1 MIARKKR
8 QLIMIVLII
17 IIIVI
22 IAGLII
28 ALYLTTDMFKPK
40 NKLFQKYLA
49 QNLDTIDKISNLD
62 ATEITDALNNQK
74 LSEELKA
81 TLSYRDNNNNMSN
94 TVNKAEVDIS
104 GQTCKKE
111 NYNYQEARMVFENA
125 DISKF
130 EYLQDGE
137 DYGIRLE
144 GIEQFI
150 SAKNEN
156 LNDLETLTG
165 IPKNKL
171 ELITLMFNPLKL
183 SDFISFTPDE
193 LKVISSTYSSIIEQ
207 NTDAKNF
214 KQKSNQNIEID
225 GNNYIVNAYV
235 LEQNEEQLNS
245 LIIALLERIEKDE
258 IILGK
263 LDTLQSKFEVY
274 GAYKSD
280 KNLRTLFIN
289 SIDAKIEEIKNNNI
303 GQEKTEI
310 AVYVKKGQTIKTTI
324 KNSKEEI
331 TIDTLNNEL
340 IQVNYT
346 QNLDNKT
353 EKHNIRIKRDVTS
366 NSQDINIEYTNST
379 DDTENK
385 KLTMQLTQNKENEK
399 ISSDYDLAYT
409 VEGNKAELKS
419 NQYITCV
426 DEFENQIKFSDAN
439 NVSLNNLNQEQA
451 TKIVEIAK
459 NNITNMERNILE
471 KVKLEDINTM
481 LKDLLILK
489 ESEIKFENTQEEVV
503 TEAERNRFNSQLTFF
518 IGKEVDVTNVNQL
531 LDTIQDCFSD
541 AQIFYDEEKNSDP
554 KPLKGMILDIK
565 RKTSNQEKTSEIKE
579 VLEGNN
585 NLKFTIAMSFDENTK
600 LINKITI
607 VSNDYLK
614 Q

>member
-17 IIIVI
+17 ITIVI

-62 ATEITDALNNQK
+62 ATEITDAVNNQK

-165 IPKNKL
+165 IPKSKL

-214 KQKSNQNIEID
+214 TQKSNQNIEID
-225 GNNYIVNAYV
+225 GNNYIANAYV
-235 LEQNEEQLNS
+235 LEQDEEQLNS

-263 LDTLQSKFEVY
+263 LDTVQSKFEVY

-280 KNLRTLFIN
+280 KNLRTLFI
-289 SIDAKIEEIKNNNI
+289 SAIDEKIEEIKNNNI

-324 KNSKEEI
+324 KNSNEEI

-399 ISSDYDLAYT
+399 ISNDYDLAYT
-409 VEGNKAELKS
+409 VEGNKAELKA

-439 NVSLNNLNQEQA
+439 NVSFNNLNQEQA

-459 NNITNMERNILE
+459 NNITNMERNILD

-489 ESEIKFENTQEEVV
+489 ESEIKFEDKQEEVV

-541 AQIFYDEEKNSDP
+541 AQIFYDEEKDSDP

-565 RKTSNQEKTSEIKE
+565 RKTSNQEKTSEIKK

-607 VSNDYLK
+607 VSNDYLE

>member
-1 MIARKKR
+1 MENHENDKLRLFHSGQNYRAYEYLGFHRNFNKNESMISFRTWAPNAVSVS
-8 QLIMIVLII
+8 LVGDFNNWD
-17 IIIVI
+17 
-22 IAGLII
+22 AS
-28 ALYLTTDMFKPK
+28 K
-40 NKLFQKYLA
+40 NKMKRISDGGVWECVVNENIEEYSAYKYSITA
-49 QNLDTIDKISNLD
+49 KDGTILLKSDPYGYHFETRPSDASKIYDIDGYKWHD
-62 ATEITDALNNQK
+62 AKWTNKRVKCNHYSQPMNIYEVHLGSWKRYSDNNPFSYKK

-94 TVNKAEVDIS
+94 TVNKAELDIS

-225 GNNYIVNAYV
+225 GNNYIANAYV
-235 LEQNEEQLNS
+235 LEQDEEQLNS

-258 IILGK
+258 IILGE

-310 AVYVKKGQTIKTTI
+310 AVYVKKGLHRKGIGAKLYSALEKLLAAQHITNLYACVAYPEKEDEYLTFDSVKFHEKMGYTIVGTFHRCAFKF
-324 KNSKEEI
+324 
-331 TIDTLNNEL
+331 
-340 IQVNYT
+340 
-346 QNLDNKT
+346 NKCYHMVWL
-353 EKHNIRIKRDVTS
+353 EKI
-366 NSQDINIEYTNST
+366 
-379 DDTENK
+379 
-385 KLTMQLTQNKENEK
+385 LTQTDITPQPVIPFSK
-399 ISSDYDLAYT
+399 L
-409 VEGNKAELKS
+409 NKA
-419 NQYITCV
+419 
-426 DEFENQIKFSDAN
+426 
-439 NVSLNNLNQEQA
+439 
-451 TKIVEIAK
+451 
-459 NNITNMERNILE
+459 
-471 KVKLEDINTM
+471 
-481 LKDLLILK
+481 
-489 ESEIKFENTQEEVV
+489 
-503 TEAERNRFNSQLTFF
+503 
-518 IGKEVDVTNVNQL
+518 
-531 LDTIQDCFSD
+531 
-541 AQIFYDEEKNSDP
+541 
-554 KPLKGMILDIK
+554 
-565 RKTSNQEKTSEIKE
+565 
-579 VLEGNN
+579 
-585 NLKFTIAMSFDENTK
+585 
-600 LINKITI
+600 LINKI
-607 VSNDYLK
+607 VLE
-614 Q
+614 